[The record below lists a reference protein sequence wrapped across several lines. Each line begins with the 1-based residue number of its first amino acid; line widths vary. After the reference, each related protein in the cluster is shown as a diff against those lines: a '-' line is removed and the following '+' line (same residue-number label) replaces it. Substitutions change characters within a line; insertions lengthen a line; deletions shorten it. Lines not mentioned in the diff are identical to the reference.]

1 MNITLSVVG
10 RYELWVCF
18 VKKQCYWRRQTT
30 WNKNNMICLTTGI
43 LGIVILIRYY
53 LYPIK
58 KE

>member
-1 MNITLSVVG
+1 
-10 RYELWVCF
+10 
-18 VKKQCYWRRQTT
+18 
-30 WNKNNMICLTTGI
+30 MIGLTTGI